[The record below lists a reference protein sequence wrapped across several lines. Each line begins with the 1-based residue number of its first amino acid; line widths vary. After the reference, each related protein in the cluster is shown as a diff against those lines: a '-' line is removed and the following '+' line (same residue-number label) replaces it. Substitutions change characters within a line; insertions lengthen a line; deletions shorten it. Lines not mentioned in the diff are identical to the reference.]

1 MVCYWD
7 LLASSC
13 ILTLP
18 LRSFL
23 GQAPLCLIAFG
34 IVYFML
40 ELPEIDQSH
49 WKEKL
54 GNVDFLGAFSLIVAV
69 ATSLM

>member
-1 MVCYWD
+1 
-7 LLASSC
+7 
-13 ILTLP
+13 
-18 LRSFL
+18 
-23 GQAPLCLIAFG
+23 
-34 IVYFML
+34 ML